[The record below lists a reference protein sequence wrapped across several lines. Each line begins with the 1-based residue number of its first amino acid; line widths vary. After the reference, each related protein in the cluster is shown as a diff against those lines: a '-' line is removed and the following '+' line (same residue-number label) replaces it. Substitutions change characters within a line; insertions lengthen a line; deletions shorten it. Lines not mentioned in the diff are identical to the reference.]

1 MHIQYLRVGRLET
14 NCYIVCNDETK
25 RCAVI
30 DPGAD
35 AARIIDAVRR
45 SGCAPDMILLI
56 HGHFDHIGAVRE
68 LLAEFGC
75 KLAAPK
81 AELDFLNNPHRNL
94 HSSMSGEDFVPFAPD
109 ILFED
114 GDTVEAAGLSF
125 KALHTPGHT
134 PGSSCLLCDDVLF
147 TGDTLFAGSAGRT
160 DFPGGDPAA
169 MRASLRKLAMLAGNY
184 QVLPGHGPF
193 STLEKERVENPYLEG
208 AADA

>member
-1 MHIQYLRVGRLET
+1 MHINYLRVGQLAT
-14 NCYIVCNDETK
+14 NCYIVCNDET
-25 RCAVI
+25 RQCAVI

-35 AARIIDAVRR
+35 AARIADAVRK
-45 SGCAPDMILLI
+45 SGCALHTILLT
-56 HGHFDHIGAVRE
+56 HGHFDHIGAVRS

-75 KLAAPK
+75 KLAVPK

-94 HSSMSGEDFVPFAPD
+94 HSSMSGEDFAPFAPD
-109 ILFED
+109 ILYED
-114 GDTVEAAGLSF
+114 GDTVQAAGLSF

-169 MRASLRKLAMLAGNY
+169 MRVSLQKLAALAGDY

-193 STLEKERVENPYLEG
+193 STLKKERVENPYL
-208 AADA
+208 ADAGNA